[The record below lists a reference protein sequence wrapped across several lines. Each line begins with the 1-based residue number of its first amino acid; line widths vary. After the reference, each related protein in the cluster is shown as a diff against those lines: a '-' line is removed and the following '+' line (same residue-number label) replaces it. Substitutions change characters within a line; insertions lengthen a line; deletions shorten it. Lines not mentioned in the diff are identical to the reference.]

1 MPQTLLLPDA
11 SGALQTYTLR
21 GTTVAPPAASRAFNR
36 IVYSAAHVVA
46 NPRAAVDPWLQ
57 CAVDWDATIAYRRY
71 LWSLGLGVAEAMDT
85 AQRGMGLDW
94 PTSLELIRRSL
105 DAAKDF
111 SAQGGVA
118 LVASG
123 CGTDH
128 LVLEDVK
135 TVDDV
140 IRAYETQMEA
150 IEKLG
155 GKLIVMASRALARV
169 AQSPADYE
177 RVYDRILSQAKQSVV
192 LHWLGDMFDPALAGY
207 WRGSD
212 QASAGGTKDVD
223 AAMTTA
229 LGIIA
234 AHPDKVDGIKIS
246 LLDKDKEIAMR
257 RRLPTTGGLDGQ
269 GVRMYTGDDFN
280 YAELIAGDGFKD
292 STSGNSKVHGQ
303 SDALLGIFDAI
314 APAASAAMG
323 ELAMGNL
330 DQFHAILGPT
340 VPLSRHIFAAPT
352 RFYKT
357 GVVFMAWLNGHQS
370 HFTMVGGQQS
380 TRSLVHLAELF
391 RLADAA
397 NVLQNPALAVH
408 RMKTL
413 CAVHGVE

>member
-1 MPQTLLLPDA
+1 MTP
-11 SGALQTYTLR
+11 SSTLR
-21 GTTVAPPAASRAFNR
+21 LPLADGTLAPYALSGHPPPRPAGAVAFNR
-36 IVYSAAHVVA
+36 IAYSAAHVVA
-46 NPRAAVDPWLQ
+46 DPHAAIDPWLQ
-57 CAVDWDATIAYRRY
+57 CAVDWDATIDYRRH
-71 LWSLGLGVAEAMDT
+71 LWSLGMGVAEAMDT

-105 DAAKDF
+105 DAARDVP
-111 SAQGGVA
+111 GA

-128 LVLEDVK
+128 LNLDDVK

-140 IRAYETQMEA
+140 IRGYETQMEA

-155 GKLIVMASRALARV
+155 GKLIVMASRALVRV
-169 AQSPADYE
+169 AKSPADYE
-177 RVYDRILSQAKQSVV
+177 RVYDRVLSQAKQPVV

-207 WRGSD
+207 W
-212 QASAGGTKDVD
+212 GTFDVN
-223 AAMTTA
+223 AAMDTA

-234 AHPDKVDGIKIS
+234 AHAGKVDGIKIS

-257 RRLPTTGGLDGQ
+257 RRLAP

-280 YAELIAGDGFKD
+280 YAELIAGDGFGD
-292 STSGNSKVHGQ
+292 TPFHGQ

-314 APAASAAMG
+314 APVASAALG
-323 ELAMGNL
+323 ELAQGNVEK
-330 DQFHAILGPT
+330 FHALLGPT

-391 RLADAA
+391 RLADQA
-397 NVLQNPALAVH
+397 NLLQQPDLAVH

-413 CAVHGVE
+413 LALHGVDDQRS

>member
-1 MPQTLLLPDA
+1 MPLTLSLPLADGSLA
-11 SGALQTYTLR
+11 GYTLR
-21 GTTVAPPAASRAFNR
+21 GSPPPVSAPGVVFNR
-36 IVYSAAHVVA
+36 IAYSAAHVVA
-46 NPRAAVDPWLQ
+46 NPLAAVDPWLA
-57 CAVDWDATIAYRRY
+57 CAIDWDQTIAYRQR

-105 DAAKDF
+105 DAAKDVP
-111 SAQGGVA
+111 GA

-128 LVLEDVK
+128 LNLDDVK
-135 TVDDV
+135 SVDDV
-140 IRAYETQMEA
+140 IRAYEEQMEA

-169 AQSPADYE
+169 ARSPADYE
-177 RVYDRILSQAKQSVV
+177 RVYDRILRQAKQPVV

-207 WRGSD
+207 WGS
-212 QASAGGTKDVD
+212 ADVD
-223 AAMTTA
+223 AAMDTA
-229 LGIIA
+229 VGIIN

-257 RRLPTTGGLDGQ
+257 RRLPPP
-269 GVRMYTGDDFN
+269 VRMYTGDDFN
-280 YAELIAGDGFKD
+280 YAELIAGDRFG
-292 STSGNSKVHGQ
+292 SHAVHGQ

-314 APAASAAMG
+314 APAASAALG
-323 ELAMGNL
+323 ELAAGNTGR
-330 DQFHAILGPT
+330 FHAILAPT

-380 TRSLVHLAELF
+380 TRSLQHLAELF

-397 NVLQNPALAVH
+397 NVLAQPGLAVQ

-413 CAVHGVE
+413 LALHGVD